1 MLSRRSLLAT
11 SLALAA
17 GCSSLESAF
26 SPPSLPKVAE
36 IDWAVIGGFISLY
49 DPAGRLTA
57 HESVLQ
63 RGLTALAEDKEN
75 PYGLQRGRYNIT
87 LRYAQNWPEP
97 ETQLESLEE
106 WFEYSAGLL
115 DAFSADLVAL
125 PPFLARLLGEEG
137 IVLPLERFMG
147 TEGPKVEAEYFPSAL
162 EPGRGPGGLY
172 ALPVGALPQMISYDA
187 AYFEKTGVPPPDG
200 QWDWRDLVENA
211 QRLTQRNEDGEVT
224 RWGVVTHGGLIDGI
238 WWTLWQN
245 EAAVVEPETMRCRLQ
260 EPAAR
265 EALQFFRDLLHTHR
279 VSPAVASGELHK
291 LWTGVTPPFA
301 MRYDMAALRPN
312 SGEFRL
318 AELPQGRVRAVPVSA
333 DMSIAIAARTE
344 SAEAAYTALRG
355 VVGAMQELVHVPAE
369 RETLA
374 RLGHFRKTLP
384 PAEVAAIQRS
394 MEYGHAMP
402 RFGVQHAAMG
412 SIMEG
417 LIRGDDVATV
427 VAAACDRIDEHL
439 EFCEANSTDFRC
451 LL

>member
-1 MLSRRSLLAT
+1 MISRRSLLAT
-11 SLALAA
+11 SVALAA

-26 SPPSLPKVAE
+26 SPPGLPKVAE
-36 IDWAVIGGFISLY
+36 IDWAVFGGFISLY
-49 DPAGRLTA
+49 DTEGSLTA

-63 RGLTALAEDKEN
+63 RGLAALAEDKEN
-75 PYGLQRGRYNIT
+75 PYGPQRGRYNLT
-87 LRYAQNWPEP
+87 LRYAQDWPEP
-97 ETQLESLEE
+97 ETPPENLGE
-106 WFEYSAGLL
+106 WFEYFAGLL

-125 PPFLARLLGEEG
+125 PPLLARLLGEEG

-147 TEGPKVEAEYFPSAL
+147 TEGPKVEAEYFPSVL

-172 ALPVGALPQMISYDA
+172 ALPVGALPQMVSYDA

-200 QWDWRDLVENA
+200 SWNWNDLVENA
-211 QRLTQRNEDGEVT
+211 ARLTQRNQDGEVT
-224 RWGVVTHGGLIDGI
+224 RWGVVAHGGIIDGI

-260 EPAAR
+260 EPAAI

-279 VSPAVASGELHK
+279 VSPAVERGELYK
-291 LWTGVTPPFA
+291 LWTGVTSPFA
-301 MRYDMAALRPN
+301 MQYSAMALR
-312 SGEFRL
+312 STTLEFRL
-318 AELPQGRVRAVPVSA
+318 AELPQGKVHAVPVNA

-374 RLGHFRKTLP
+374 RLGDFRKTLP
-384 PAEVAAIQRS
+384 PAEVTAIQHS

-402 RFGVQHAAMG
+402 QFGVQFAAMG

-417 LIRGDDVATV
+417 LIRGDDVVTV

-439 EFCEANSTDFRC
+439 EFCEANSTDFGC
-451 LL
+451 LF